1 MSSNL
6 LHRRNSTLDK
16 TDNDIHKK
24 IDWSFKMFLNWQNR
38 KTRRMTPVD
47 QSPEWLV
54 MPFYQFIR
62 LYNIHLHQFMTLISG
77 WLDFHGVRR
86 DCLWSL
92 WRWYDIYTLKMKLIY
107 CKQTARDLYI
117 ASLSFAE
124 HYLRWHRGAIRLSGG
139 LLLFISGMHSD
150 FLDIYLQ
157 STSLCISRVKQS
169 NNLCHWVNSFH
180 YYDEKKW

>member
-1 MSSNL
+1 
-6 LHRRNSTLDK
+6 
-16 TDNDIHKK
+16 
-24 IDWSFKMFLNWQNR
+24 MFLNWQNR

-62 LYNIHLHQFMTLISG
+62 LHYIHLHQFMTLISG

-86 DCLWSL
+86 DCLLSL

-169 NNLCHWVNSFH
+169 NYLCHWVNSFH